1 MNLPNILT
9 MSRFGFAII
18 FVFLLL
24 QNSLEA
30 TILAAV
36 VFTVAAVTDLLDGYF
51 AKKHGLDTDFGKIM
65 DPIADK
71 FLILAAFF
79 VFVYIGLVQGWM
91 VLLIFIREVAV
102 TVSRMMRLRR
112 GQVIAAEKA
121 GKIKTVFQIFCV
133 GVALLFLML
142 EKSSFAQN
150 WSASVENGWVVV
162 INLLMFVTVLLTVN
176 SGVSYF
182 LNLRKATSKT

>member
-9 MSRFGFAII
+9 MSRFVLAVL
-18 FVFLLL
+18 FVVLLL
-24 QNSLEA
+24 RNSFAA
-30 TILAAV
+30 TIIAAAV
-36 VFTVAAVTDLLDGYF
+36 FTIAALTDLLDGYF
-51 AKKHGLDTDFGKIM
+51 AKKHGFVSDFGKIM

-79 VFVYIGLVQGWM
+79 VFAEMGVVQGWM
-91 VLLIFIREVAV
+91 VLLIFIREVVV
-102 TVSRMMRLRR
+102 TASRVMRLRR

-121 GKIKTVFQIFCV
+121 GKIKTVFQIICV
-133 GVALLFLML
+133 SATLLFLIL
-142 EKSSFAQN
+142 EKSSFAEN
-150 WSASVENGWVVV
+150 WSASVENGWVVF

-182 LNLRKATSKT
+182 LNLPESAARS